1 MDLERALVAKIVTTG
16 QLEDAISKGV
26 RADLFADPD
35 CLDVFQFIVDHARR
49 YGSAPSMKVLQH
61 EKPDF
66 QPELVQEPLEYVIDQ
81 FFGVVKRR
89 YAQDLVVDLAKL
101 TNDPDLNGELDM
113 AFLDASRKL
122 VTLIPSTKVHS
133 FVSGMG
139 ERIEQYKEQKVSGR
153 RVGVPFGFY
162 TIDRWTGGIQPGEF
176 AVVAAFSGTGKTTF
190 MKTIAFNIW
199 SVGLTPLFVTLE
211 EDAKRIARTW
221 DAMAT
226 SLDYQ
231 RMKDLDLAPKELEH
245 WEEYR
250 EKLLKSSNDIPVVDK
265 LRPCTPD
272 HVLAE
277 TIRHKPDIVLIDYIS
292 LMRSNRPANRNMSLW
307 QSVSEITQDL
317 KQNAMQTGVPILAAA
332 QTNRLGRKE
341 GAELDN
347 VASSISIT
355 QDPDIVIG
363 LFADDEM
370 RATNEME
377 IRVNKN
383 RDGTIGK
390 FRAVWDHER
399 KIFREK
405 KLGDMFQRRDE

>member
-1 MDLERALVAKIVTTG
+1 MDIERALVAKIVATG
-16 QLEDAISKGV
+16 RLEDAVSKGV
-26 RADLFADPD
+26 RIDLFADPE
-35 CLDVFQFIVDHARR
+35 CQEVLTFILAHARK
-49 YGSAPSMKVLQH
+49 YGSAPSMKVLQY
-61 EKPDF
+61 ERPDFKPD
-66 QPELVQEPLEYVIDQ
+66 LVQEPLDYVIDQ
-81 FFGVVKRR
+81 FFGLAKRR
-89 YAQDLVVDLAKL
+89 FAQDQVVELAAL
-101 TNDPDLNGELDM
+101 TNDPDLNGDLEM
-113 AFLDASRKL
+113 AFLEASRKL

-133 FVSGMG
+133 FVGGMA
-139 ERIEQYKEQKVSGR
+139 ERIEHYKEQKASGR
-153 RVGVPFGFY
+153 RVGVPMGFY

-190 MKTIAFNIW
+190 MKTVAFNVW
-199 SVGLTPLFVTLE
+199 SMGLTPMFVTLE
-211 EDAKRIARTW
+211 EDARRIARTW
-221 DAMAT
+221 DVMAT

-231 RMKDLDLAPKELEH
+231 RMKDLDLAPDELEH
-245 WEEYR
+245 WEDYR
-250 EKLLKSSNDIPVVDK
+250 KKLMESSNDIPVIDK

-277 TIRHKPDIVLIDYIS
+277 TIRHKPDLVLIDYIS
-292 LMRSNRPANRNMSLW
+292 LMRSNRPQGRNMSLW

-317 KQNAMQTGVPILAAA
+317 KQNAMQTGIPILAAA

-347 VASSISIT
+347 VANSISIT

-370 RATNEME
+370 RANQEME

-390 FRAVWDHER
+390 FRALWDHER

-405 KLGDMFQRRDE
+405 KLGDMFQRQD